1 MGLRFVLGIWI
12 LVSVIGSPLIGLLL
26 SVLGTQGEAAQR
38 PPAEQRSRSAH
49 LNTTA
54 TKSWSAPRWRT
65 KPPGEKDRR
74 MSVRAAVLNY
84 ANFRKNLM
92 RGRS

>member
-1 MGLRFVLGIWI
+1 MGLRFLLGIWI

-26 SVLGTQGEAAQR
+26 SVLGTQGEPAPR

-49 LNTTA
+49 VNTTA
-54 TKSWSAPRWRT
+54 TKGWASPGWRT
-65 KPPGEKDRR
+65 KSPGEKDRR

-84 ANFRKNLM
+84 ANFRKNSK